1 MLAEEKLLL
10 WQTQYQKSTM
20 QKLTRYLLIHLTS
33 RVTVM
38 YFIMNDIFKFT
49 YIVEKY
55 IQPIKQ
61 TYITK
66 QMFINM

>member
-1 MLAEEKLLL
+1 
-10 WQTQYQKSTM
+10 M

-38 YFIMNDIFKFT
+38 YFIMNDVFKFT

-66 QMFINM
+66 QMFISM